1 MTGSTANMRPSSDGD
16 SVPEPVVGVIYNARS
31 HRNQG
36 RYLDAASMPHVHLE
50 EPADHSEISAA
61 LRQFVDLGIDLLVI
75 NGGDGTVRDVLTCGR
90 DVFGDEWPALAVLPK
105 GKTNALNVDL
115 GAPNGWTLPDVI
127 AAYQAGKRHVRR
139 PLVVSPAGGDGM
151 VHQGFILG
159 AGGFTLGVR
168 AGQDAHKMGAFN
180 SLAVGVTS
188 AWGIL
193 QGLLG
198 SDDNLWR
205 RGVALRLLLG
215 DDKREVPRSE
225 YGDSA
230 RRVFMLSSTLEK
242 FPVGLKLFGKFREGL
257 KLVVLDHPR
266 RRTLALMPAI
276 LAGWLPKWLPEKG
289 VHHAQTD
296 HYEMDVGDDFILD
309 GEVFPAGHYRVSTGP
324 ELSFVVP

>member
-1 MTGSTANMRPSSDGD
+1 MTGSTANMTPSPGGD
-16 SVPEPVVGVIYNARS
+16 SAPEPVVGVIYNARS
-31 HRNQG
+31 HRNRG
-36 RYLDAASMPHVHLE
+36 RYLDAASMPNVYLE
-50 EPADHSEISAA
+50 EPATHPEISAA
-61 LRQFVDLGIDLLVI
+61 LAQFVERKIDLLVI

-90 DVFGDEWPALAVLPK
+90 GVFGDNWPALAVLPK

-115 GAPNGWTLPDVI
+115 GAPSRWTLPGVI
-127 AAYQAGKRHVRR
+127 AAYKSRKRKIRR
-139 PLVVSPAGGDGM
+139 PLVVSPIDGDGM

-198 SDDNLWR
+198 SDENVWR

-215 DDKREVPRSE
+215 DAKQEVPHSAF
-225 YGDSA
+225 GDPE

-242 FPVGLKLFGKFREGL
+242 FPVGLKLFGKFHEGL

-276 LAGWLPKWLPEKG
+276 LSGWLPKWLPEKG
-289 VHHAQTD
+289 VHHAQAD
-296 HYEMDVGDDFILD
+296 HYEMDVGDEFILD
-309 GEVFPAGHYRVSTGP
+309 GEVFPAGHYTVSTGP
-324 ELSFVVP
+324 ALSFVVP